1 MIIGWC
7 CWPAWKNVICDLL
20 YLILQPAPV
29 FPPKTV
35 WMGVSSSQIPSKKNT
50 FLFIYFFFVT
60 AFKTIY
66 WNLLAIAILRVGLLA
81 T

>member
-50 FLFIYFFFVT
+50 FLFIYLFFCNRFQN
-60 AFKTIY
+60 Y
-66 WNLLAIAILRVGLLA
+66 LLES
-81 T
+81 TSNSNT